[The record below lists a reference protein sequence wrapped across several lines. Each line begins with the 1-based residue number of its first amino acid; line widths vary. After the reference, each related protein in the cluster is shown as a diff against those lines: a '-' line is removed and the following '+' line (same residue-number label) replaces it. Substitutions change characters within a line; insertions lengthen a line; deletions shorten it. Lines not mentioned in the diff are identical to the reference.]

1 MRLMYRQGLFL
12 PQGHQNDR
20 GEEYAEGFETGA
32 DLAQGHAQQRG
43 RGGCGSNQ

>member
-1 MRLMYRQGLFL
+1 MSQFSSRGLFL
-12 PQGHQNDR
+12 PQRHHDDR
-20 GEEYAEGFETGA
+20 GEEYAECFETGA